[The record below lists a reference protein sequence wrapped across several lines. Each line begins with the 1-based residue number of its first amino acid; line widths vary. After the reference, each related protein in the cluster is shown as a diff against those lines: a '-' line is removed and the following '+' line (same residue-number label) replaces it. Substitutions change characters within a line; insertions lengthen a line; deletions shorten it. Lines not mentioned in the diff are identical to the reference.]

1 MHRLRIP
8 ISHAAQEAGNGVV
21 DLADNVTMI
30 SDNMA
35 VIQENNDKNDSYA
48 DELIAK
54 IQDKIQPVE

>member
-1 MHRLRIP
+1 
-8 ISHAAQEAGNGVV
+8 
-21 DLADNVTMI
+21 MI